1 MSLIDRDRLHRTAK
15 ILLDGGHV
23 DDLDS
28 ARSYLD
34 NLVMQVH
41 VGPRIGEELAAQA
54 ALLTAVNAGRRA
66 MLGGVR
72 AVIENDCD
80 PRLSLP
86 WARGH
91 NLTDAIRLFGGEV
104 TDQLDPSYPVLT
116 IGNPLPRQ
124 RLRRQVCV
132 HASWHGWCGGVTD
145 STNGHFPG
153 DAMPLAGVV
162 AGALGVSEI
171 FQHLLGS
178 DVAGRRAVGV
188 SLWRPDLHWQVPEAA
203 GPALQYLP
211 TGLWLLGLGHLGQ
224 ANVWSLGCL
233 PYRHPE
239 DLDVYLVD
247 FDKIVEANQATGL
260 LTDQADIGLRKTRVV
275 ASRVEGLGHRT
286 RLIERRFD
294 QNLIPGQDE
303 PSLAL
308 AGFDA
313 HEPRRQLGDKFRRVV
328 DAGLGAG
335 PTDYLDIL
343 IHTFPSQLTPKEA
356 FPSGIRADRPLGA
369 VYEAEISRRESA
381 GAEPGTARCGV
392 VELAGAAAA
401 AAFVG
406 ATAASLAVADLL
418 RLLHGGQQYAVL
430 GVDLRSPGEASVAMA
445 ETPEPDFNPGYTSVR
460 SDIARGLP

>member
-15 ILLDGGHV
+15 ILLDGDRV

-41 VGPRIGEELAAQA
+41 VGPRVGEELAAQA

-72 AVIENDCD
+72 AIIDNDDD
-80 PRLSLP
+80 PTLSLP

-124 RLRRQVCV
+124 RLRRQVCI
-132 HASWHGWCGGVTD
+132 HTCWHGWCGGVTE
-145 STNGHFPG
+145 SIKSHFSG

-162 AGALGVSEI
+162 AGALGVSEV

-178 DVAGRRAVGV
+178 DTAGRRDVGV
-188 SLWRPDLHWQVPEAA
+188 SLWRPDLHWRSPEAV
-203 GPALQYLP
+203 GPALRYLP

-224 ANVWSLGCL
+224 ANAWSLGCL
-233 PYRHPE
+233 PYRHPA
-239 DLDVYLVD
+239 DLNVCLVD

-260 LTDQADIGLRKTRVV
+260 LTAQADIGLRKTRVV
-275 ASRVEGLGHRT
+275 ASRLEELGHLT
-286 RLIERRFD
+286 RLVERRFD

-308 AGFDA
+308 AGFDC
-313 HEPRRQLGDKFRRVV
+313 HEPRRHLGDKFRRVV

-356 FPSGIRADRPLGA
+356 FPSGIRVDRPLGA
-369 VYEAEISRRESA
+369 VYEAEISRREGA
-381 GAEPGTARCGV
+381 GIEPGAARCGV

-406 ATAASLAVADLL
+406 ATAAALAVADLL
-418 RLLHGGQQYAVL
+418 RLLHDGQQYAVL
-430 GVDLRSPGEASVAMA
+430 GVDLRSPGETSAALA
-445 ETPEPDFNPGYTSVR
+445 EPPEQEFNPGYTSVR
-460 SDIARGLP
+460 SDVVRGLP